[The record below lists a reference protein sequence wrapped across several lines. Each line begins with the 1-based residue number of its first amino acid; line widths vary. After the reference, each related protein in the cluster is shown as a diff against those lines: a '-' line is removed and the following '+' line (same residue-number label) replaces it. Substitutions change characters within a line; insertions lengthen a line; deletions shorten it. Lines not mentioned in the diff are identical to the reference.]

1 MLEAIFSEGIT
12 TVTVTGLTQWDYG
25 RKLTIKGLSYTD
37 NVEVHFSNNIE
48 KEAVVMEVTK
58 SGSDLVTEVP
68 NVLLEKNHDITAW
81 VYIDSGTS
89 GETVRTINLK
99 VKPRIKPADYI
110 SENNAGKVIDYVAK
124 AEEYASSAQE
134 SAEIAQDNAEKV
146 QANTDLVQDI
156 LANVPDFDS
165 YEKLAEH
172 NKLLYDGLYVKG
184 ETYSGIASNKGV
196 KLHSVKGKTVQQTTN
211 GYQLFDSSKVET
223 KTSSGATV
231 TNNNDGSFTISG
243 SGNLTETFSNLF
255 NYSKEESL
263 KLLKAGIY
271 KSNVENTT
279 PQIRFGL
286 RNASTMSYV
295 SNKCITSS
303 IKSITLTEEDI
314 QSVEDGTNILSIG
327 FYGSNNNAIVT
338 GTVKPMVYIDGDG
351 TWEQFTGGKPAPN
364 PDYAMSIENVEISKI
379 ISHGRQL
386 FDSSKLAT
394 KSQSGATVT
403 NNGDGSFT
411 ISGSGNLT
419 GDYQTRFVL
428 DNETSKS
435 LVKGGTINLVATSTN
450 PYLFVS
456 FKNNDGAI
464 GEVNVRSN
472 SVSSRELT
480 NEQINSD
487 GFYIELGFWGSKD
500 QPIQSGTI
508 KPMLYQDGDGTWE
521 PFKHATVETSLTLA
535 EGGTYENGQVTN
547 NFVNENLGDL
557 FATIRVSIDQ
567 KWYNPELSYSYE
579 LSVPKVKLDEDRLGK
594 CTHFQSYD
602 FRSFYNKSI
611 ETGIMNYQSYC
622 VVNISKSLGICT
634 TVEEFKEW
642 IQEQDVRVLK
652 KLATPT
658 TEEFKVPTIPSY
670 YPYTN
675 VSTDCNLETEMTWKI
690 LADCDNSLKQEE
702 LEKRIEALEHA
713 MLER

>member
-184 ETYSGIASNKGV
+184 ETYSGVASNKGI

-211 GYQLFDSSKVET
+211 GYQLFDSSKLPT
-223 KTSSGATV
+223 KTIGGATV
-231 TNNNDGSFTISG
+231 TND
-243 SGNLTETFSNLF
+243 
-255 NYSKEESL
+255 
-263 KLLKAGIY
+263 
-271 KSNVENTT
+271 
-279 PQIRFGL
+279 
-286 RNASTMSYV
+286 
-295 SNKCITSS
+295 
-303 IKSITLTEEDI
+303 
-314 QSVEDGTNILSIG
+314 
-327 FYGSNNNAIVT
+327 
-338 GTVKPMVYIDGDG
+338 
-351 TWEQFTGGKPAPN
+351 
-364 PDYAMSIENVEISKI
+364 
-379 ISHGRQL
+379 
-386 FDSSKLAT
+386 
-394 KSQSGATVT
+394 
-403 NNGDGSFT
+403 GDGSFT
-411 ISGSGNLT
+411 ISGTGNLT
-419 GDYQTRFVL
+419 ERFVSSDEYISMPFSL
-428 DNETSKS
+428 KEGKLYLSIENVVYPAPYIDLAGDSGFVVSISIKSGSK
-435 LVKGGTINLVATSTN
+435 TAEINLTEEQAN
-450 PYLFVS
+450 KINKIKYIFVGN
-456 FKNNDGAI
+456 KN
-464 GEVNVRSN
+464 E
-472 SVSSRELT
+472 
-480 NEQINSD
+480 
-487 GFYIELGFWGSKD
+487 
-500 QPIQSGTI
+500 PIKTGTI

-521 PFKHATVETSLTLA
+521 QYTGGKPAPNPDYAMPIENVEISEINSFNKNLSPKNTIEDITWATNDNQLVERVNKLPIGKYYVSMKFTLTEKTEDFSIEYTMYGILFSSNGYQGKQIRWGTNVIGTIKELEFVLEITSDNVGRFINVWLYGAGSAGKPRSGKAKITELQIEKGETKTEFVESKSAIVETSLTLA
-535 EGGTYENGQVTN
+535 QDDIYQNGTIPRARKKVT
-547 NFVNENLGDL
+547 FDG
-557 FATIRVSIDQ
+557 SIDEGWILTDDNL
-567 KWYNPELSYSYE
+567 KDVLRFKILHGSNSVNYNGVCNRFPYEANYYANTEHFYCDLDSVFIFIKKTRLS
-579 LSVPKVKLDEDRLGK
+579 
-594 CTHFQSYD
+594 T
-602 FRSFYNKSI
+602 
-611 ETGIMNYQSYC
+611 
-622 VVNISKSLGICT
+622 
-634 TVEEFKEW
+634 
-642 IQEQDVRVLK
+642 QDVAGFKTWLSTHNTVVEY

-658 TEEFKVPTIPSY
+658 TEEYQVPTIPSY

-675 VSTDCNLETEMTWKI
+675 VSTDNELTTEMTWKI

>member
-184 ETYSGIASNKGV
+184 ETYSGIASNKGI
-196 KLHSVKGKTVQQTTN
+196 KLHKVVGKTEQKTTN
-211 GYQLFDSSKVET
+211 GYQLFDASKLPT
-223 KTSSGATV
+223 KTIGGAT
-231 TNNNDGSFTISG
+231 
-243 SGNLTETFSNLF
+243 L
-255 NYSKEESL
+255 
-263 KLLKAGIY
+263 
-271 KSNVENTT
+271 
-279 PQIRFGL
+279 
-286 RNASTMSYV
+286 
-295 SNKCITSS
+295 
-303 IKSITLTEEDI
+303 
-314 QSVEDGTNILSIG
+314 
-327 FYGSNNNAIVT
+327 
-338 GTVKPMVYIDGDG
+338 
-351 TWEQFTGGKPAPN
+351 
-364 PDYAMSIENVEISKI
+364 
-379 ISHGRQL
+379 
-386 FDSSKLAT
+386 
-394 KSQSGATVT
+394 T

-411 ISGSGNLT
+411 ISGSGNLSANFNYYYYMGGNPLKVGRLT
-419 GDYQTRFVL
+419 LKLNGPNSIVPLMQVIGLNKLGDGSNQNRVW
-428 DNETSKS
+428 DIVNETSIDI
-435 LVKGGTINLVATSTN
+435 TQ
-450 PYLFVS
+450 
-456 FKNNDGAI
+456 
-464 GEVNVRSN
+464 
-472 SVSSRELT
+472 ELL
-480 NEQINSD
+480 EQTKDIYIV
-487 GFYIELGFWGSKD
+487 FYGSQGKEIK
-500 QPIQSGTI
+500 PGTI

-521 PFKHATVETSLTLA
+521 PYTGAKPAPNGDYPMEIKNVEISEITSHGRNLLPYPYYCGGIGIKNTQSGIDFEILPDKSFKLSGTATSACYINLSRIEYGDENFSSQNYIGLVGNTNECITLSYNPNNKITSIYVAPNRAIDTIVYPMVSKGKQVPEWEAPTGYNTTSTNLTLA
-535 EGGTYENGQVTN
+535 QDDIYQQGTITRARKQVTFDGSSDEGWVLN
-547 NFVNENLGDL
+547 KDWTGNSEKYDYFYTIINDIKSNLPFFVANRFKCITDKIIFTNYEEEAVYKDSVS
-557 FATIRVSIDQ
+557 TKSVYVSILKSRLSSNDVDGFK
-567 KWYNPELSYSYE
+567 KWLQSHPIEFEYE
-579 LSVPKVKLDEDRLGK
+579 LE
-594 CTHFQSYD
+594 
-602 FRSFYNKSI
+602 
-611 ETGIMNYQSYC
+611 
-622 VVNISKSLGICT
+622 
-634 TVEEFKEW
+634 
-642 IQEQDVRVLK
+642 
-652 KLATPT
+652 TPT

-670 YPYTN
+670 YPFTN
-675 VSTDCNLETEMTWKI
+675 VSTDCNLETEIQYEI
-690 LADCDNSLKQEE
+690 LANSDNSLKQEE

>member
-184 ETYSGIASNKGV
+184 ETYSGVASNKGI

-211 GYQLFDSSKVET
+211 GYQLFDASKLPT
-223 KTSSGATV
+223 KTIGGAT
-231 TNNNDGSFTISG
+231 
-243 SGNLTETFSNLF
+243 L
-255 NYSKEESL
+255 
-263 KLLKAGIY
+263 
-271 KSNVENTT
+271 
-279 PQIRFGL
+279 
-286 RNASTMSYV
+286 
-295 SNKCITSS
+295 
-303 IKSITLTEEDI
+303 
-314 QSVEDGTNILSIG
+314 
-327 FYGSNNNAIVT
+327 
-338 GTVKPMVYIDGDG
+338 
-351 TWEQFTGGKPAPN
+351 
-364 PDYAMSIENVEISKI
+364 
-379 ISHGRQL
+379 
-386 FDSSKLAT
+386 
-394 KSQSGATVT
+394 T

-411 ISGSGNLT
+411 ISGSGNLSANFNYYYYMGGNPLKVGRLT
-419 GDYQTRFVL
+419 LKLNGPNSIVPLMQVIGLNKLGDGSNQNRVWDIVNEASIDITQKLLEQTKDIYIVFY
-428 DNETSKS
+428 
-435 LVKGGTINLVATSTN
+435 GGQGKEIK
-450 PYLFVS
+450 P
-456 FKNNDGAI
+456 
-464 GEVNVRSN
+464 
-472 SVSSRELT
+472 
-480 NEQINSD
+480 
-487 GFYIELGFWGSKD
+487 
-500 QPIQSGTI
+500 GTI

-521 PFKHATVETSLTLA
+521 QFTGGKPGPNPDGPMPIKNVEIKKINSTAKNIVKSFKILGTTQYVVALEANALFKPNTIYTITLTSKYAGKFYLNESLFTEPTKVNFASPNETKSVTATTLSEVPEIDSVYVIKNAENNTSVEFSNVQIEEGEESTEYVVGNYSKIETSLILA
-535 EGGTYENGQVTN
+535 EGDVYENGQVIRKSKRYT
-547 NFVNENLGDL
+547 VNDVVKSNVQSGTAGSRFLIQSDIGEPH
-557 FATIRVSIDQ
+557 T
-567 KWYNPELSYSYE
+567 
-579 LSVPKVKLDEDRLGK
+579 KVL
-594 CTHFQSYD
+594 CTHFKQEKYS
-602 FRSFYNKSI
+602 SFNI
-611 ETGIMNYQSYC
+611 EGDY
-622 VVNISKSLGICT
+622 ISTDALNVGKIYIRISQDLTI
-634 TVEEFKEW
+634 EEFKQKFPDLMVQ
-642 IQEQDVRVLK
+642 IDVN
-652 KLATPT
+652 PT
-658 TEEFKVPTIPSY
+658 TEELKVPTVPSY
-670 YPYTN
+670 YPNTN
-675 VSTDCNLETEMTWKI
+675 IWTDNTLPTDTQWKI
-690 LADCDNSLKQEE
+690 LADCDNSLYQEE

>member
-134 SAEIAQDNAEKV
+134 SAEIAHDNAEKV

-184 ETYSGIASNKGV
+184 ETYSGIASNKGI
-196 KLHSVKGKTVQQTTN
+196 KLHSVKGKTTQQTTN
-211 GYQLFDSSKVET
+211 GYQLFDSSKLAT
-223 KTSSGATV
+223 KSLGGATV

-243 SGNLTETFSNLF
+243 SGNLTGTFSNLF

-263 KLLKAGIY
+263 KLLKVGTY
-271 KSNVENTT
+271 KSNTENTT

-286 RNASTMSYV
+286 RNV
-295 SNKCITSS
+295 SNGTFVTGKCISYDYKT
-303 IKSITLTEEDI
+303 ITLTEEDI
-314 QSVEDGTNILSIG
+314 QSIEDGTNILSIG
-327 FYGSNNNAIVT
+327 FLGNSGNTIIPATI
-338 GTVKPMVYIDGDG
+338 KPMIYIDGTG
-351 TWEQFTGGKPAPN
+351 EFEPFTGGKPGPN
-364 PDYAMSIENVEISKI
+364 PDYPMPIENVEISEI
-379 ISHGRQL
+379 TSHGRNLLEIRKLREQTLSGVTFRPVYVGESLEYVVVNGTATSQANYVLSNRLNFDKKL
-386 FDSSKLAT
+386 FLQGCPTGGSLAT
-394 KSQSGATVT
+394 YSLLCAYYDRQSKSYKNEVYDI
-403 NNGDGSFT
+403 GDGRTVDTDIYETQFSILVRQGT
-411 ISGSGNLT
+411 TCNNLIFYPMLRRT
-419 GDYQTRFVL
+419 GDTDTSYTPYQSNT
-428 DNETSKS
+428 
-435 LVKGGTINLVATSTN
+435 TSTN
-450 PYLFVS
+450 
-456 FKNNDGAI
+456 
-464 GEVNVRSN
+464 
-472 SVSSRELT
+472 
-480 NEQINSD
+480 
-487 GFYIELGFWGSKD
+487 
-500 QPIQSGTI
+500 
-508 KPMLYQDGDGTWE
+508 
-521 PFKHATVETSLTLA
+521 LTLA
-535 EGGTYENGQVTN
+535 QDDIYQNETITRARKQVTFDGSSDEAWSLQSIN
-547 NFVNENLGDL
+547 NYGLANF
-557 FATIRVSIDQ
+557 
-567 KWYNPELSYSYE
+567 
-579 LSVPKVKLDEDRLGK
+579 
-594 CTHFQSYD
+594 
-602 FRSFYNKSI
+602 
-611 ETGIMNYQSYC
+611 
-622 VVNISKSLGICT
+622 NISLSPISNGNTRIVLSNRFKRQTSLIANTTEEGIYLNALNQLFIRIDKNRLST
-634 TVEEFKEW
+634 QDTSGFRTWLSTHNTVVEY
-642 IQEQDVRVLK
+642 
-652 KLATPT
+652 KLATPI

-670 YPYTN
+670 YPFTN
-675 VSTDCNLETEMTWKI
+675 VSTDCNLETEIQYEI
-690 LADCDNSLKQEE
+690 LANSDNSLYQEE